1 MHRNL
6 AHLCSRLLIFKMACP
21 QLLQIAVKTHTVH
34 RVLAH
39 LCSQMLILGL
49 KSKFDRQNT
58 IYSHCRHSRTFGGVP
73 GSAPTVRKHRKYE
86 GNAHLAHLCS
96 QMLILPIKASLTVKT
111 QYFGTCENTVN
122 TQGNCKCVPSPV
134 APLQPFAH
142 SQNGLSSTPVNS
154 SQNAKC
160 VP

>member
-1 MHRNL
+1 MR
-6 AHLCSRLLIFKMACP
+6 IG
-21 QLLQIAVKTHTVH
+21 H

-49 KSKFDRQNT
+49 KSKFDWQNT
-58 IYSHCRHSRTFGGVP
+58 IFSDPRHSRTFGGLRT
-73 GSAPTVRKHRKYE
+73 STPTVQKHQKCDGR
-86 GNAHLAHLCS
+86 AHLAHLCS
-96 QMLILPIKASLTVKT
+96 QMLLLGLKGGFTVKT
-111 QYFGTCENTVN
+111 QYLWMCENTAN
-122 TQGNCKCVPSPV
+122 TQGNCKWIPSPV

-160 VP
+160 APSPGTPLQPNAHFQPQEQV